1 MRKCF
6 GLYIL
11 VAMPERK
18 TLDYEIFQVNA
29 FAEGPFQGNP
39 AGVCLLTADRGEEF
53 YRTTAARMGLSETA
67 FAYKKENGYRLRW
80 FSPNG
85 TEVDLCGHA
94 TLATAFILY
103 DKGRESRKSRILF
116 FTKSGPLTAEADG
129 KLICLNF
136 PAEEIFGING
146 DIYGIDTA
154 LGARSTYTGRT
165 RFDAFIELDSMD
177 RVINLKPDFEK
188 LKSLPGRGIIVT
200 ARSTNRKYDFVSRFF
215 CPKLGVNED
224 PVTGSAHCAL
234 GVYWGHL
241 LRKDSLVGYQAS
253 CQGGI
258 VRVGL
263 AKDRVILRGAA
274 VEVPVTQI

>member
-1 MRKCF
+1 
-6 GLYIL
+6 
-11 VAMPERK
+11 MPEGK
-18 TLDYEIFQVNA
+18 NSDYEIFQVNA
-29 FAEGPFQGNP
+29 FAEGPYQGNP
-39 AGVCLLTADRGEEF
+39 AGVCLLPAERDETF
-53 YRTTAARMGLSETA
+53 YRTIAGRMGLSETA

-94 TLATAFILY
+94 TLAAAFILY
-103 DKGRESRKSRILF
+103 GKGREDRKSKIMF

-136 PAEEIFGING
+136 PAEEIFGLSG

-154 LGARSTYTGRT
+154 LGAHSAYAGRT
-165 RFDAFIELDSMD
+165 RFDAFIELDSVD

-188 LKSLPGRGIIVT
+188 LKSLPGRGMIVT
-200 ARSTNRKYDFVSRFF
+200 ARSRNKQYDFVSRFF

-234 GVYWGHL
+234 GVYWGQVL
-241 LRKDSLVGYQAS
+241 KKNSLVGYQAS
-253 CQGGI
+253 ARGGI
-258 VRVGL
+258 VRVRL
-263 AKDRVILRGAA
+263 IKDRVELRGSA
-274 VEVPVTQI
+274 VEVPVTQL

>member
-1 MRKCF
+1 
-6 GLYIL
+6 LYIL
-11 VAMPERK
+11 IAMPERNG
-18 TLDYEIFQVNA
+18 TDYEIFQVNA
-29 FAEGPFQGNP
+29 FAEGTYTGNP
-39 AGVCLLTADRGEEF
+39 AGVCLLTSERDEEF

-67 FAYKKENGYRLRW
+67 FVYKKENGYRLRW

-103 DKGRESRKSRILF
+103 NKGREDKKSTILF

-129 KLICLNF
+129 KLVCLNF
-136 PAEEIFGING
+136 PAEEIFGLNG
-146 DIYGIDTA
+146 DVYGIDTA

-165 RFDAFIELDSMD
+165 RFDAFIELDSVD
-177 RVINLKPDFEK
+177 TVIKLKPDFEK
-188 LKSLPGRGIIVT
+188 LKSLPGRGVIVT
-200 ARSTNRKYDFVSRFF
+200 ARAMDRKYDFVSRFF
-215 CPKLGVNED
+215 CPKLGMNED

-234 GVYWGHL
+234 AVYWGHL
-241 LRKDSLVGYQAS
+241 LRKDSMVGYQAS
-253 CQGGI
+253 PRGGI

-263 AKDRVILRGAA
+263 AKDRVLIRGAA